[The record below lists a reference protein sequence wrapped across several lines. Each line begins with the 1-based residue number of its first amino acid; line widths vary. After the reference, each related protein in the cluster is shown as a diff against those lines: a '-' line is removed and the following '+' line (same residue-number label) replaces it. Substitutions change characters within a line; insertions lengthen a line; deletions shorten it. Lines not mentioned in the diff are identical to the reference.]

1 MRKAKLTLG
10 VVVIVSVMAGAIS
23 VWGQG
28 RTASLTGLVTDPTG
42 AAIPGAQVTIRNTQT
57 NIEQTIT
64 TGESGYYT
72 FQVLEVGSYEVV
84 VEQGGFK
91 RTVAE
96 VVLQVGQKGR
106 LDFALAYLLYLQ
118 N

>member
-1 MRKAKLTLG
+1 MRKAKLALG
-10 VVVIVSVMAGAIS
+10 LFAMVSLLAGAMS

-42 AAIPGAQVTIRNTQT
+42 AAIPGAQVAIRNTQT
-57 NIEQTIT
+57 NIEQTTT

-84 VEQGGFK
+84 VEQAD
-91 RTVAE
+91 RNPTPNAIC
-96 VVLQVGQKGR
+96 
-106 LDFALAYLLYLQ
+106 ACT
-118 N
+118 